1 MTLTT
6 RHLLL
11 AGLLALTVLAQPGL
25 CPCWLIANV
34 EDIHPHRAGNAS
46 RPHDHEYLFEMF
58 PSQPAAVLDLAPNPV
73 GRLIEHLLNSS
84 MWQASGKN
92 DVRALAWSHAPPTPP
107 PRLSAS

>member
-1 MTLTT
+1 MTHTA

-11 AGLLALTVLAQPGL
+11 ACLLALTVLAQPGL

-34 EDIHPHRAGNAS
+34 EDIHPHRAGNAN

-58 PSQPAAVLDLAPNPV
+58 PSQLAAVLDLAPNPV

-84 MWQASGKN
+84 VWQASGEN
-92 DVRALAWSHAPPTPP
+92 DVLAFVWSQAPPTPP